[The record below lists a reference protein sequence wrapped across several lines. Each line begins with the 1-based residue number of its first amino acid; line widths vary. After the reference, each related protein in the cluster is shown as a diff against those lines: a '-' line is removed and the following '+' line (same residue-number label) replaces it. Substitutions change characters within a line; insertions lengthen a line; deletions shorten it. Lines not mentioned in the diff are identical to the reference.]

1 MNGFDDKGILVI
13 AVNLWREETKK
24 SIDNKKKYTKA
35 SNFAIEVIAS
45 NISKKKFDEN
55 LLYTTISSDGYLLR
69 CYINYD
75 NAIEILILKRIEFF
89 ILEKGDSYVYVKE
102 CSVKFNHHIINA

>member
-35 SNFAIEVIAS
+35 LNFAIEVIAS
-45 NISKKKFDEN
+45 KISKKKFDEN

-75 NAIEILILKRIEFF
+75 NAIEISILKRIEFF